1 MKSLPFD
8 TCRCL
13 GASGFAED
21 HVAVKFCQVRR
32 TCARY
37 VLRDSDSGPRTP
49 FTLWL
54 CSPGTTDRKIGMDE

>member
-21 HVAVKFCQVRR
+21 HVSATICPERR

-37 VLRDSDSGPRTP
+37 VLRDSESGPRTP
-49 FTLWL
+49 YTLWL
-54 CSPGTTDRKIGMDE
+54 CTEGTDRKIECEAA